1 MEPEAKKPFKKITVE
16 YFEEYPANYTE
27 GITITA
33 ERRIR
38 VVTTTNTIIGS
49 MHDPI
54 TSTSVE
60 YL

>member
-16 YFEEYPANYTE
+16 YFEEYPANYVE

-38 VVTTTNTIIGS
+38 VVTTTSRIVGS

-54 TSTSVE
+54 TSTNVE

>member
-1 MEPEAKKPFKKITVE
+1 MEPEAKKLFKKITVE
-16 YFEEYPANYTE
+16 YFEEYPANYVE

-38 VVTTTNTIIGS
+38 VVTTTFRIVGS
-49 MHDPI
+49 IRDPI
-54 TSTSVE
+54 ISTNVE